1 MTDQELKDLVAS
13 LSVNQLKMLEE
24 AAISRK
30 KLNEEIAESSKKLNE
45 ELAESSKKLNEELAE
60 TRKKL
65 SEELAESNKKL
76 NDYLAKSR
84 KENDKGMKE
93 LRQQI
98 GGIANKFGSFTEGLA
113 LPSMTKILTEKF
125 GMTTINPSVRVRDKN
140 GNEQE
145 IDVLAYANG
154 ENNTAFIVEVKSH
167 LREEGIEQL
176 LKQCRDFPVLFPE
189 LAHKKLYGI
198 LAAVDASQQLQQKVL
213 AQGLYFAKIHDEQ
226 FSLCVPKDF
235 KPFCF
240 NPK

>member
-13 LSVNQLKMLEE
+13 LSINQQKMAEE

-30 KLNEEIAESSKKLNE
+30 KLSE
-45 ELAESSKKLNEELAE
+45 ELAESS
-60 TRKKL
+60 KKL

-84 KENDKGMKE
+84 KENEKAMKE

-113 LPSMTKILTEKF
+113 LPSMTKILTKKF

-154 ENNTAFIVEVKSH
+154 EINTAFIVEVKSH

-176 LKQCRDFPVLFPE
+176 LKQCRDFPLLFPE

-198 LAAVDASQQLQQKVL
+198 LAAVDASQQLQQKVI

-240 NPK
+240 NPLPK

>member
-13 LSVNQLKMLEE
+13 LSINQQKMAEE

-30 KLNEEIAESSKKLNE
+30 KL
-45 ELAESSKKLNEELAE
+45 
-60 TRKKL
+60 
-65 SEELAESNKKL
+65 SEELS
-76 NDYLAKSR
+76 KSR
-84 KENDKGMKE
+84 KEVDKALKE
-93 LRQQI
+93 LSKQI

-154 ENNTAFIVEVKSH
+154 EINTAFIVEVKSH
-167 LREEGIEQL
+167 LREDGIEQL

-198 LAAVDASQQLQQKVL
+198 LAAVDANQQLQQKVL

>member
-13 LSVNQLKMLEE
+13 LSINQQKMAEE

-30 KLNEEIAESSKKLNE
+30 KLSE
-45 ELAESSKKLNEELAE
+45 ELAESSKKLNE
-60 TRKKL
+60 
-65 SEELAESNKKL
+65 
-76 NDYLAKSR
+76 YLAKSH
-84 KENDKGMKE
+84 KENDKAMKE

-154 ENNTAFIVEVKSH
+154 EINTAFIVEVKSH

-198 LAAVDASQQLQQKVL
+198 LAAVDANQQLQQKVL

>member
-13 LSVNQLKMLEE
+13 LSINQQKMAEE
-24 AAISRK
+24 AAIS
-30 KLNEEIAESSKKLNE
+30 
-45 ELAESSKKLNEELAE
+45 
-60 TRKKL
+60 RKKL
-65 SEELAESNKKL
+65 SEELAESYKKL
-76 NDYLAKSR
+76 NEELSKSR

-113 LPSMTKILTEKF
+113 LPSMSKILTKKF

-154 ENNTAFIVEVKSH
+154 EINTAFIVEVKSH

-198 LAAVDASQQLQQKVL
+198 LAAVDASQQLQQKVI

-226 FSLCVPKDF
+226 FSLCVPENF

-240 NPK
+240 NQPSSF